1 MYNKIINQVRSG
13 AKFRVDFKKRKLY
26 VNGKSI
32 QLNKE
37 DLGISKYDNLDDWL
51 DRLEELYDDY
61 KYSRPTANSI
71 NKQGKSKFKA
81 LTVEELVALLGHNA
95 LTMIEISRDEAQ
107 AALEIFILFSL
118 INGSF
123 KPSELFSKDW
133 FFQGSDKSL
142 VLVNDWF

>member
-26 VNGKSI
+26 ANGKSI

-37 DLGISKYDNLDDWL
+37 DLGIRQYDNLDDWL

>member
-1 MYNKIINQVRSG
+1 MYNKIINQVRGG

-26 VNGKSI
+26 VNGKSV
-32 QLNKE
+32 QLNEE
-37 DLGISKYDNLDDWL
+37 DLGICKYDNLDDWL

-61 KYSRPTANSI
+61 KYSRPTAKSI
-71 NKQGKSKFKA
+71 DKQSKSKFKA
-81 LTVEELVALLGHNA
+81 LTAEELVAMFGHNA

-118 INGSF
+118 TNGSF
-123 KPSELFSKDW
+123 KPSELFNKDW
-133 FFQGSDKSL
+133 FFQGSEKSL